1 MEDIKNSNI
10 KSTLKVTSQK
20 IKYVKAKKKFILDF
34 QEKSK
39 DIFIPDFGNL
49 DFDFPMS
56 VKIFQ

>member
-1 MEDIKNSNI
+1 MEDIKNSNV

-39 DIFIPDFGNL
+39 DIFIPDFGYL
-49 DFDFPMS
+49 DFECPMN
-56 VKIFQ
+56 V